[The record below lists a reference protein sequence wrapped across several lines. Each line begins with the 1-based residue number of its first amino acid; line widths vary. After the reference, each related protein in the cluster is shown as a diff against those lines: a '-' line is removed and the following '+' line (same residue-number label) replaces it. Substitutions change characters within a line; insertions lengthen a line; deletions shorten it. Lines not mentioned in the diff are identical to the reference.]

1 MKTKDRKFAMDTVIK
16 ILLGIISI
24 AKCYKEAVVVFLRM
38 KREFSYYFI
47 WCKLLHKKLKII
59 YSIKGGRVVED

>member
-1 MKTKDRKFAMDTVIK
+1 MLDKSGLKTKDRKFAMDTVIK

-38 KREFSYYFI
+38 KR
-47 WCKLLHKKLKII
+47 
-59 YSIKGGRVVED
+59 